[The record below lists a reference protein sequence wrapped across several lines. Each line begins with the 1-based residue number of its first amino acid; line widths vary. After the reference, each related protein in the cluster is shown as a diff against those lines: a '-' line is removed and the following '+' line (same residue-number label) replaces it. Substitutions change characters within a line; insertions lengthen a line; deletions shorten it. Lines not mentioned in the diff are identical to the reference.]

1 MARIPKHPY
10 QVEVVV
16 SCPKT
21 ADDISKRV
29 VDIMTGSLS
38 AEPGAIPRAEQH
50 LRKNVASMV
59 AAAVAEERS
68 RCLAAIDGAIARMQG
83 GRPMVGVHVA
93 LLMSAREC
101 IAGGEP
107 DNQGNEKGADGA
119 EDGVHGQRA

>member
-68 RCLAAIDGAIARMQG
+68 RCLAIVRGERGACVEGDDIDAVVMIYAERRIAEGA
-83 GRPMVGVHVA
+83 
-93 LLMSAREC
+93 
-101 IAGGEP
+101 
-107 DNQGNEKGADGA
+107 
-119 EDGVHGQRA
+119 